1 MALRFPPRRI
11 ALALLTGPL
20 AAFALGVMA
29 GSQNG
34 ATAASAAVLDFPN
47 AACGSDLSVSFTWRP
62 ADGAKEAW
70 LDISTEDAGFAP
82 GSFQGSG
89 PFGGSTS
96 SFTLTNLKAETPY
109 LARLNSRTPSG
120 WTPSEIV
127 AFVPCGA
134 PQLLSYSPSCA
145 EGSAAVSF
153 RWAPATPPA
162 AQQAIDAGPDQA
174 FTPEYTRSSG
184 PLLPSANRFEMSGL
198 RANVP
203 NYFRVIAT
211 LADGSIRRSRVMSF
225 STACAS
231 TPVSTAL
238 VPTGDTLVY
247 SRLNIRAPVNV
258 RMVGSDGFMGLP
270 QGKDDVV
277 LYDFSIHPPLGGS
290 PGRGGTSI
298 LAGHL
303 DYLPNFRGVFWDL
316 AKAREGDIIDYYRE
330 DGSRYSYQVAWVNL
344 IPSDELL
351 NQYATST
358 DPETMILITCE
369 GNWDTVQRNYDKRA
383 LVYAVAVKS

>member
-1 MALRFPPRRI
+1 MPSE
-11 ALALLTGPL
+11 TV
-20 AAFALGVMA
+20 AFA
-29 GSQNG
+29 
-34 ATAASAAVLDFPN
+34 
-47 AACGSDLSVSFTWRP
+47 
-62 ADGAKEAW
+62 
-70 LDISTEDAGFAP
+70 
-82 GSFQGSG
+82 
-89 PFGGSTS
+89 
-96 SFTLTNLKAETPY
+96 
-109 LARLNSRTPSG
+109 
-120 WTPSEIV
+120 
-127 AFVPCGA
+127 PCGA
-134 PQLLSYSPSCA
+134 PQLLAYSPTCA
-145 EGSAAVSF
+145 EGSASATF
-153 RWAPATPPA
+153 RWAPAAPA
-162 AQQAIDAGPDQA
+162 AARQTLDAGADPSFSPA
-174 FTPEYTRSSG
+174 NTRSSG
-184 PLLPSANRFEMSGL
+184 TLMPLVNRFEMTGL

-225 STACAS
+225 STTCAS

-238 VPTGDTLVY
+238 VPTGDMLVY

-277 LYDFSIHPPLGGS
+277 LYDFSLHPPLGGL

-316 AKAREGDIIDYYRE
+316 ARAREGDIIDYYRE

-383 LVYAVAVKS
+383 LVYAVAINN

>member
-1 MALRFPPRRI
+1 MALRFLSRRI
-11 ALALLTGPL
+11 IFALL
-20 AAFALGVMA
+20 AAFGAALSLFFGWGSPTA
-29 GSQNG
+29 G
-34 ATAASAAVLDFPN
+34 AASAAVLDFPN
-47 AACGSDLSVSFTWRP
+47 AACGADLSVSFNWQP
-62 ADGAKEAW
+62 ADGATEAW
-70 LDISTEDAGFAP
+70 LDVSTEDNGFAP

-89 PFGGSTS
+89 PFGGSTR
-96 SFTLTNLKAETPY
+96 SFALTNLKSETPY
-109 LARLNSRTPSG
+109 FARVNSLTTSG
-120 WTPSEIV
+120 WMPSETV
-127 AFVPCGA
+127 AFVACGA
-134 PQLLSYSPSCA
+134 PQLLAYSPTCA
-145 EGSAAVSF
+145 EGSASATF
-153 RWAPATPPA
+153 RWAPAAPAA
-162 AQQAIDAGPDQA
+162 AQQTLDAGADPSFSPA
-174 FTPEYTRSSG
+174 NTRSSG
-184 PLLPSANRFEMSGL
+184 TLMPLVNRFEMTGL

-225 STACAS
+225 STTCAS

-238 VPTGDTLVY
+238 VPTGDMLVY

-258 RMVGSDGFMGLP
+258 RVVGSDGLMGLP

-277 LYDFSIHPPLGGS
+277 LYDFSLHPPLGGL

-316 AKAREGDIIDYYRE
+316 ARAREGDIIDYYRE

-351 NQYATST
+351 NQYATGT
-358 DPETMILITCE
+358 DPETMVLITCE
-369 GNWDTVQRNYDKRA
+369 GNWDTAQRNYDKRA
-383 LVYAVAVKS
+383 LVYAVAVKN